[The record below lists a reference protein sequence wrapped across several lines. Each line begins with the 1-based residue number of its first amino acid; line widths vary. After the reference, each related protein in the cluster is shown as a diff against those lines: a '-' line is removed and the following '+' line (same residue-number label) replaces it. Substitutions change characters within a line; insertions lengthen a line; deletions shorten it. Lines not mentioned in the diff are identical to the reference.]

1 MIIASWMIMWLQD
14 HDHVVSDA
22 ERGGDAIMNPVAAF
36 GKQCSRRAR
45 PGPRATPDTSRARA
59 ARRANRDQ
67 RVSRTS
73 VARLRSARPREQG
86 KRVRRVAVTFDTVRR
101 R

>member
-1 MIIASWMIMWLQD
+1 MWLQD

-36 GKQCSRRAR
+36 GKRCSRRDR
-45 PGPRATPDTSRARA
+45 PGPRVTPGTSRARA

-73 VARLRSARPREQG
+73 VARLRSARPREQR
-86 KRVRRVAVTFDTVRR
+86 KRVRRVAVTFETVRR

>member
-1 MIIASWMIMWLQD
+1 MIVASWTIMWLQD

-36 GKQCSRRAR
+36 GKRCSRRAR
-45 PGPRATPDTSRARA
+45 PGPRVTPDASRARA

-67 RVSRTS
+67 RISRTR
-73 VARLRSARPREQG
+73 VARSAS
-86 KRVRRVAVTFDTVRR
+86 
-101 R
+101 

>member
-22 ERGGDAIMNPVAAF
+22 ERGGDAMMNPVAAF
-36 GKQCSRRAR
+36 GIRCSRRAR
-45 PGPRATPDTSRARA
+45 PGPRVTPDTSRARSTSFSHE
-59 ARRANRDQ
+59 RRALGFVVR
-67 RVSRTS
+67 
-73 VARLRSARPREQG
+73 ARERGQ
-86 KRVRRVAVTFDTVRR
+86 RVRRVPVTFETVRR